1 MRQVKTKKVAMTKAV
16 SRRGL
21 LRAAAGAVALGAA
34 LQPRRAAAQEKFT
47 LKFQSG
53 FPPKEPFHLIGVDWT
68 KKVDEI
74 SGGRLKIDLLPG
86 GAVVPPF
93 QVLDAIHTGTLDGG
107 VGVPAYWFGKQVAFS
122 LFGLAR
128 RGGSTPSKCLAGST
142 TAVASSSTTS

>member
-1 MRQVKTKKVAMTKAV
+1 MGQAKKKGSATQTV

-21 LRAAAGAVALGAA
+21 LRVAAGAVAVGAA
-34 LQPRRAAAQEKFT
+34 MRPRRASAQEKFT

-53 FPPKEPFHLIGVDWT
+53 FPPKEPFHLIGVDWA
-68 KKVDEI
+68 KKVDEM

-107 VGVPAYWFGKQVAFS
+107 VGVPA
-122 LFGLAR
+122 
-128 RGGSTPSKCLAGST
+128 
-142 TAVASSSTTS
+142 